1 MQPLQKRSL
10 GKLLL
15 EDILEGHGVSGK
27 LANALAQLLNSH
39 LVLVEV
45 ESEESLVLEVRL
57 ALDVGRGG
65 LRGVELL
72 GDGFGAVHELLEEI
86 GLREGVS
93 KAKQK
98 TGGILVPETGGGGG
112 FKTYRDG
119 EVVASSELS
128 NLTGAAERGAHD
140 NGLVAKLLVVL
151 VDALD
156 GGDARVLL
164 LGVLLLV
171 VGLEPVEDAADE
183 GGDEVGAGL
192 GGANSLR

>member
-1 MQPLQKRSL
+1 MQPLQKKSL

-72 GDGFGAVHELLEEI
+72 GDGFGAVDELLEEV

-93 KAKQK
+93 KVKQK
-98 TGGILVPETGGGGG
+98 KEGISVPETGG
-112 FKTYRDG
+112 FQNVQRW
-119 EVVASSELS
+119 
-128 NLTGAAERGAHD
+128 
-140 NGLVAKLLVVL
+140 
-151 VDALD
+151 
-156 GGDARVLL
+156 
-164 LGVLLLV
+164 
-171 VGLEPVEDAADE
+171 
-183 GGDEVGAGL
+183 
-192 GGANSLR
+192 